1 MTYNYF
7 IHGCA
12 LLAVVAFAGPDLA
25 HAQEKNQQPAEPE
38 APAPP
43 ADVPETEA
51 PAPPADVPETVAPAP
66 EPARS
71 PPPPPVREVVAPVE
85 VVLGGDEDPTVYIPV
100 GVPTELRLRHVRGG
114 TSEYAGRGGPP
125 GMVVHSDGEVTYTAS
140 EDHAGREW
148 AVTIRYGTSRS
159 NFRVVVVHG
168 PPEGP
173 STVLV
178 EQGMELALGAVPIET
193 QAEPGERS
201 ARGPMMVYGA
211 VLGGWVGA
219 TAGYAIG
226 DAAGDTE
233 SQSQGATMGSMLGS
247 GVGLGTTALI
257 LKLRSDYE
265 PTWDQVVLMSSTS
278 AIGAW
283 TGMSA
288 AMALIPVGAEDGGRR
303 IALSGSLGAI
313 AGAGLGMALEAPPP
327 VVMGNIDLGVLIGW
341 QAAAGASDMA
351 GWTFPNDRRPRAG
364 LALAGGYAVG
374 FTAGV
379 LRALDV
385 PGPSPGLLGVG
396 LAEGAWIGAWSPLLV
411 TRDPDPRQVFGGL
424 RLGMGAGYLL
434 SQALAPIGA
443 LDGRVVALQSVGFA
457 SGTALGA
464 GLPLAMGV
472 EPNDSDA
479 ATRAV
484 VAPMLAGG
492 LVGIFTGA
500 VVAPHYDLSTN
511 DIALL
516 STLEVWSV
524 YQAIGWGFFGGH
536 VSDSGTVP
544 LGYALT
550 AAGAGTLFA
559 MALAP
564 AIDVNP
570 AESILIASAGGWGTW
585 YGAWIGHLVGMDPEY
600 HWLLALGTGNIALIG
615 TAAVAAGPAEADWA
629 DVAYIDGLTALG
641 GATGALVGIIA
652 SPDFDTVALAG
663 LVGTTLGFAGGMYL
677 ATRPGASPTS
687 LALPLPHLRVRTP
700 FRARVQAR
708 PWLDEE
714 GKAGVWVDLH
724 LVER

>member
-1 MTYNYF
+1 M
-7 IHGCA
+7 I
-12 LLAVVAFAGPDLA
+12 VA
-25 HAQEKNQQPAEPE
+25 
-38 APAPP
+38 
-43 ADVPETEA
+43 T
-51 PAPPADVPETVAPAP
+51 
-66 EPARS
+66 
-71 PPPPPVREVVAPVE
+71 
-85 VVLGGDEDPTVYIPV
+85 
-100 GVPTELRLRHVRGG
+100 
-114 TSEYAGRGGPP
+114 
-125 GMVVHSDGEVTYTAS
+125 DGQVTYTAE

-148 AVTIRYGTSRS
+148 AVTVRYGSRRAY
-159 NFRVVVVHG
+159 FRVVVVHG

-173 STVLV
+173 SMALV
-178 EQGMELALGAVPIET
+178 EQGEDLTAAVPVERTPI
-193 QAEPGERS
+193 EPGKEP
-201 ARGPMMVYGA
+201 AHGPMLAYGA
-211 VLGGWVGA
+211 ALGGWVGG

-226 DAAGDTE
+226 DATSPGNSEVRA
-233 SQSQGATMGSMLGS
+233 QGATTGTMLGAA
-247 GVGLGTTALI
+247 VGLGTTALV
-257 LKLRSDYE
+257 LKLRGDYE
-265 PTWDQVVLMSSTS
+265 PTWGQVVLFSSTS

-288 AMALIPVGAEDGGRR
+288 GMALIPVGAEDEARR
-303 IALSGSLGAI
+303 IALSGTLGAI
-313 AGAGLGMALEAPPP
+313 AGAGLGMALVPPRP
-327 VVMGNIDLGVLIGW
+327 VVMGNIDLGVFIGW

-351 GWTFPNDRRPRAG
+351 DWRFPNDRRPRAG

-374 FTAGV
+374 FTTGL

-411 TRDPDPRQVFGGL
+411 TRDPDSRQIFGGL
-424 RLGMGAGYLL
+424 RLGLGAGYLL

-443 LDGRVVALQSVGFA
+443 LDSRVVALQSVGFA

-464 GLPLAMGV
+464 GLPMAMGV

-516 STLEVWSV
+516 STLEVWTA
-524 YQAIGWGFFGGH
+524 YQAIGWGFFGSH
-536 VSDSGTVP
+536 ASTAGTVP

-550 AAGAGTLFA
+550 AGGAGTLFA

-564 AIDVNP
+564 AIEVNP
-570 AESILIASAGGWGTW
+570 AESILIASGGAWGTW
-585 YGAWIGHLVGMDPEY
+585 YGAGIGYLLGWSERGGEEQGNY
-600 HWLLALGTGNIALIG
+600 HWLLSLGVGNVALIG
-615 TAAVAAGPAEADWA
+615 TAAVVAGPAEADWA
-629 DVAYIDGLTALG
+629 DVAFIDGLTAVG
-641 GATGALVGIIA
+641 GATGALVGILA
-652 SPDFDTVALAG
+652 SPEPETVALAG
-663 LVGTTLGFAGGMYL
+663 LVGTTLGFAGGLYL
-677 ATRPGASPTS
+677 AVRPAANPTS
-687 LALPLPHLRVRTP
+687 LSLPLPRVRMRTP
-700 FRARVQAR
+700 LRARVQAR